1 MGTQAWTSAIALI
14 GVTVGGALSFAAQ
27 WVSHRAQDRQHHA
40 TRQEARRNERL
51 SYLVTFLEIAQ
62 EAERTAM
69 EQHPVR
75 TDDDEWRRRAEAVQ
89 DRLWAAQ
96 KTLHMLCQPT
106 VAQPAHAFAQTVN
119 HLLWHG
125 PGAQPVRDFLHPTR
139 NAFLDAARSDLER
152 HARWPGRSH

>member
-1 MGTQAWTSAIALI
+1 MGAEAWPSVIALI

-27 WVSHRAQDRQHHA
+27 WVNHRAQDHQDNA

-51 SYLVTFLEIAQ
+51 SYLVTFLEVAQ

-69 EQHPVR
+69 DQHLVR
-75 TDDDEWRRRAEAVQ
+75 ADEDEWRRRAGAVQ

-96 KTLHMLCQPT
+96 KTLHMLCQPA
-106 VAQPAHAFAQTVN
+106 VAQSAHAFAQAVN

-125 PGAQPVRDFLHPTR
+125 PGAQSVRDFLHPTR

-152 HARWPGRSH
+152 HAR